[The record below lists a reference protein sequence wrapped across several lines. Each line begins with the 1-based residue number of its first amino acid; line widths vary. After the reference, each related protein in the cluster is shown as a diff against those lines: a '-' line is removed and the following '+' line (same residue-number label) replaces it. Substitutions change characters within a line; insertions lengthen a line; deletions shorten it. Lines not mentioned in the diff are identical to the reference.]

1 MKPRNSTAD
10 KQRAVARA
18 YVTNGFKKGAA
29 MRAAGYPEGSCRGKP
44 CARVFASPFFVAELT
59 RLMAP
64 AKEKAEITAEWVR
77 EHLRERGDAGR
88 TLAKFKKVDERGQ
101 LYWDFSEATEEE
113 LALAMRVIDELS
125 TDVYTEGRGD
135 DAREVKK
142 TKIKG
147 ANPDISILTSA
158 RILGM
163 LNDKLEVT
171 GEMSLVER
179 LRRGRLRAKP
189 KQEE

>member
-1 MKPRNSTAD
+1 VKPHNKTTD
-10 KQRAVARA
+10 KDKAVARF
-18 YVTNGFKKGAA
+18 YVSNGFKKKEA
-29 MRAAGYPEGSCRGKP
+29 MIAAGYKMGPRSTTMV
-44 CARVFASPFFVAELT
+44 RVFNRPGVIAEIA

-64 AKEKAEITAEWVR
+64 AKAKAEITAEWVR
-77 EHLRERGDAGR
+77 EHLRERGDASI
-88 TLAKFKKVDERGQ
+88 TLAKYRKVDSIGQ
-101 LYWDFSEATEEE
+101 LYWDFSGATEEE

-125 TDVYTEGRGD
+125 TDTYTDGRGE

-142 TKIKG
+142 TKIKA
-147 ANPDISILTSA
+147 ANPDTSILTAA

-179 LRRGRLRAKP
+179 LRRGRLRAQP